1 MNDLPDFFTMD
12 AEQII
17 IWADE
22 NKIKIDKRMG
32 KDKLI
37 DAILTELDGAETQ
50 ETPAAPVEP
59 EMTAKAPDVALKP
72 AKPAKAAKSKLSDLE
87 INDIAQ
93 LWGKNLGADF
103 KSLAIRIDGDKLE
116 AKLVTRHGEAMG
128 EGKFTGPD
136 ERGVIGALEAAY
148 KQMCGE

>member
-87 INDIAQ
+87 IND
-93 LWGKNLGADF
+93 NVPEYTV
-103 KSLAIRIDGDKLE
+103 LE
-116 AKLVTRHGEAMG
+116 SNTALCNTPPTGMICTPNINAETLNWQ
-128 EGKFTGPD
+128 FTGDPLV
-136 ERGVIGALEAAY
+136 GGAGGYVSYEVRVNY
-148 KQMCGE
+148 